1 MPSAMNASIRRA
13 ARSVLTPIRSERLF
27 IRRGLAW
34 RCLLLLTVLIS
45 VVRVAAASPEN
56 SIPPPQTRKTPNI
69 LFILADDLGYGD
81 LGCYGQKKVHTPNI
95 DRLAAEGMRF
105 TQFYAGST
113 VCAPS
118 RACLMT
124 GLHTGHARIRGN
136 ERVPLESTDVT
147 IGKVLKQAGYV
158 TAAIGKWGMGNEG
171 TSGHPNLQGFDEW
184 FGYLDQ
190 VHAHNYYPASLWR
203 NDHALSLE
211 GNQNGGRSEYSH
223 DLFTR
228 EAVSFLRLNKDR
240 PFFLYLAFTIPHAN
254 NERKDQGM
262 EVPDNSP
269 YGAEDWPPAEK
280 NKAAMITRLD
290 RDIGRIMAEL
300 RANGLDRNTIIFFS
314 SDNGP
319 HKEGGVD
326 PRFLNSAGPLR
337 GIKRDLYEGGIRV
350 PMIVCWPG
358 RIPAGSVNE
367 TPWAFWDFLPTAAA
381 LASVSTPD
389 GIDGISFVPLLLGAP
404 QPRQH
409 ELFYW
414 EFHEGF
420 TKQAARW
427 GKWKAV
433 RLAPGRPVE
442 LYDLNSDP
450 GETKDV
456 SGLNPDIAGKLSSYL
471 DTARTPNPHWPIKGP
486 KDDPTP

>member
-1 MPSAMNASIRRA
+1 
-13 ARSVLTPIRSERLF
+13 
-27 IRRGLAW
+27 
-34 RCLLLLTVLIS
+34 
-45 VVRVAAASPEN
+45 
-56 SIPPPQTRKTPNI
+56 
-69 LFILADDLGYGD
+69 
-81 LGCYGQKKVHTPNI
+81 
-95 DRLAAEGMRF
+95 
-105 TQFYAGST
+105 
-113 VCAPS
+113 
-118 RACLMT
+118 
-124 GLHTGHARIRGN
+124 
-136 ERVPLESTDVT
+136 
-147 IGKVLKQAGYV
+147 
-158 TAAIGKWGMGNEG
+158 
-171 TSGHPNLQGFDEW
+171 
-184 FGYLDQ
+184 
-190 VHAHNYYPASLWR
+190 
-203 NDHALSLE
+203 LSLE